1 MSSRPFS
8 AVLSSSCHGVRC
20 SECWSRCSAGEQL
33 RRCSACKCAFYDSTS
48 CQRTHWKSGLMPL
61 GLLPCAPTPRNFVVS
76 PLWHRHPRCLV
87 ESGQWG
93 LGRDSCC
100 TAATPHSDWHLTGSC
115 ALTCRRSLPSCRSFR
130 HACATVSCGICCCR
144 AGVTYGTA
152 CRVGY
157 HAAWQTAAA
166 DEVLL
171 LIHTVVAALQGVAS
185 LSPVQR
191 RVLRVTLCLL
201 HAVRCMAH
209 VATCNTHVAR
219 ALLRQ

>member
-1 MSSRPFS
+1 MTRRRAS
-8 AVLSSSCHGVRC
+8 APTGRAGSCRSAYCPAHPPREISSSQ
-20 SECWSRCSAGEQL
+20 S
-33 RRCSACKCAFYDSTS
+33 
-48 CQRTHWKSGLMPL
+48 
-61 GLLPCAPTPRNFVVS
+61 S
-76 PLWHRHPRCLV
+76 PGHRHPRCLV

-93 LGRDSCC
+93 FGRDSCC

-115 ALTCRRSLPSCRSFR
+115 ARTCRRSLPSCRSFR